1 MQDEID
7 LIIER
12 LKNGCTYHRF
22 DEPGVVME
30 YVRILGK
37 YSYRLMNK
45 AVDIVLEEDSRN
57 VPPISALVKA
67 YKKIE
72 EEDRSR
78 NTCGI
83 EVKNAEYCA
92 VCDDKGFILMT
103 KYIKNGDEELPYQYV
118 LYCPFCAVGRSHAF
132 DGSQCKEKIP
142 YKVPPLTKYFD
153 EEGIEALR
161 DANIKRHKASE
172 NVVTRIDF
180 GDLAIGRPMP
190 NVPEAEL
197 RDDFEE
203 VPF

>member
-92 VCDDKGFILMT
+92 VCDDKGFVLMT
-103 KYIKNGDEELPYQYV
+103 KYIKNGDEQLPYQYV
-118 LYCPFCAVGRSHAF
+118 LYCPFCAVGRSHAY
-132 DGSQCKEKIP
+132 DGRQGIKHKSP
-142 YKVPPLTKYFD
+142 YYVPPLTKYFD
-153 EEGIEALR
+153 DEGIEALR
-161 DANIKRHKASE
+161 EANLKRRKASE
-172 NVVTRIDF
+172 NIVTRIDI

-190 NVPEAEL
+190 Q
-197 RDDFEE
+197 DDFEE